1 MDLNNKEDSEAYA
14 LIHRFGD
21 AAADVIVQMLR
32 GEWVDNEGHKVTRNT
47 AMIEL
52 KDCLNAASNFRD
64 KVEGY
69 EP

>member
-1 MDLNNKEDSEAYA
+1 MDNEKDSEAYF
-14 LIHRFGD
+14 LVRRFGD

-32 GEWVDNEGHKVTRNT
+32 GEWVDSEGHKVTRNT

-52 KDCLNAASNFRD
+52 RDVLNAASDFRD

>member
-1 MDLNNKEDSEAYA
+1 MDNEKDSEAYF
-14 LIHRFGD
+14 LVKRFGD

-52 KDCLNAASNFRD
+52 RDALNAASDFRD